1 MRLARAVDLWL
12 GELAR
17 AGRTSATRFAHERY
31 LFKLVG
37 HVERSR
43 PDANV
48 SEVTVNDCR
57 AFLDKWIGRSPSTIA
72 TIHSA
77 LNGLFSWLY
86 LEGEIEENPMLRIKR
101 PRRLRPEDL
110 AVVTVTR
117 AEVEKMLAATE
128 DWQEFLCLS
137 YSPIPG

>member
-1 MRLARAVDLWL
+1 
-12 GELAR
+12 
-17 AGRTSATRFAHERY
+17 
-31 LFKLVG
+31 
-37 HVERSR
+37 
-43 PDANV
+43 V

-110 AVVTVTR
+110 TVVTVTH